1 MSDRMVDMKDKII
14 LASQSPRR
22 RELLSLITTD
32 FEVVTA
38 DVDETVNENETAE
51 NTVMML
57 SKKKADAVSCLYP
70 GRIVIGAD
78 TIVVCDGKI
87 LGKPEN
93 RHHAYEMIKMLSG
106 RTHQVLTGVTITD
119 SYKNDTFFV
128 SSDVT
133 FFDLSEEEIL
143 AYAESGEPDDKAGSY
158 GIQGKGSLLVEKI
171 SGDYFNIVGLPVS
184 KLNKKLKKFSSEL

>member
-1 MSDRMVDMKDKII
+1 MSDRMVNMKDKII

-22 RELLSLITTD
+22 RELLGLITTD
-32 FEVVTA
+32 FQVITA
-38 DVDETVNENETAE
+38 DVDETIDENETAE
-51 NTVMML
+51 NTVMAL
-57 SKKKADAVSCLYP
+57 SKKKAQAVSDLYP
-70 GRIVIGAD
+70 GKVIIGAD

-93 RHHAYEMIKMLSG
+93 RQHAYEMIKMLSG

-119 SYKNDTFFV
+119 FYKTETFFV

-133 FFDLSEEEIL
+133 FFELTDEEIKT
-143 AYAESGEPDDKAGSY
+143 YVESGECDDKAGSY

-171 SGDYFNIVGLPVS
+171 SGDYFKVIQL
-184 KLNKKLKKFSSEL
+184 

>member
-22 RELLSLITTD
+22 RELLSLITTE
-32 FEVVTA
+32 FEVITA
-38 DVDETVNENETAE
+38 DVDETIDENETAE

-57 SKKKADAVSCLYP
+57 SRKKANAVSTLNP

-93 RHHAYEMIKMLSG
+93 RKHATEMLRSLSG

-119 SYKNDTFFV
+119 YYKTETFFV

-133 FFDLSEEEIL
+133 FFDLTDEEIIS
-143 AYAESGEPDDKAGSY
+143 YAESGEPDDKAGAY

-184 KLNKKLKKFSSEL
+184 TLNKKLKDF

>member
-1 MSDRMVDMKDKII
+1 MSDRMVNMSEKII

-22 RELLSLITTD
+22 SELLSLITTD
-32 FEVVTA
+32 FEVITA
-38 DVDETVNENETAE
+38 DVDETVDENETAE
-51 NTVMML
+51 NTVMAL
-57 SKKKADAVSCLYP
+57 SKKKADVVSSLYP
-70 GRIVIGAD
+70 GRTVIGAD

-87 LGKPEN
+87 LGKPVN
-93 RHHAYEMIKMLSG
+93 RNHAIEMLRSLSG

-119 SYKNDTFFV
+119 SYKTETFFV

-133 FFDLSEEEIL
+133 FFELNYDEIC
-143 AYAESGEPDDKAGSY
+143 AYAQSGEPDDKAGAY

-184 KLNKKLKKFSSEL
+184 MLNKKLKDF

>member
-1 MSDRMVDMKDKII
+1 MVNMSNKII

-22 RELLSLITTD
+22 RELLSLITDD
-32 FEVVTA
+32 FEVITA
-38 DVDETVNENETAE
+38 DVDETVDENETAE

-57 SKKKADAVSCLYP
+57 SKKKADAVSSLYP
-70 GRIVIGAD
+70 GRVVIGAD
-78 TIVVCDGKI
+78 TIVVCDGRI
-87 LGKPEN
+87 LGKPQN
-93 RHHAYEMIKMLSG
+93 RTHAKEMLKSLSG

-119 SYKNDTFFV
+119 SCKTETFFV

-133 FFDLSEEEIL
+133 FFELSDEEIS
-143 AYAESGEPDDKAGSY
+143 AYAESGEPDDKAGAY

-184 KLNKKLKKFSSEL
+184 ALNKKLKNF

>member
-1 MSDRMVDMKDKII
+1 MVDMKDKII

-22 RELLSLITTD
+22 RELLSLITTE
-32 FEVVTA
+32 FEVITA
-38 DVDETVNENETAE
+38 DVDETIDENETAE

-57 SKKKADAVSCLYP
+57 SRKKANAVSTLNP

-93 RHHAYEMIKMLSG
+93 RKHATEMLRSLSG

-119 SYKNDTFFV
+119 YYKTETFFV

-133 FFDLSEEEIL
+133 FFDLTDEEIIS
-143 AYAESGEPDDKAGSY
+143 YAESGEPDDKAGAY

-184 KLNKKLKKFSSEL
+184 MLNKKLKDF